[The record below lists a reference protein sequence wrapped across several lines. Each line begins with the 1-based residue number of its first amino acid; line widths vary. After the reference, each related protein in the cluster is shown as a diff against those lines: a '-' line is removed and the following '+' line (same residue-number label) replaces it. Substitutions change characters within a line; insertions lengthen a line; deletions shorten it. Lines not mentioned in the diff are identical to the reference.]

1 MNESIAMI
9 TAGSEIMTGQA
20 STVAKGLQTIGI
32 NIQKIAQKS
41 KTLEYTVNGATTS
54 VNLFNEAGEQLS
66 TYDVLK
72 EISADWQ
79 KMNASEQGALASALA
94 G

>member
-1 MNESIAMI
+1 MGR
-9 TAGSEIMTGQA
+9 T
-20 STVAKGLQTIGI
+20 TIGI

-79 KMNASEQGALASALA
+79 KMNGSEQGALASALA